1 MSYTKDQVLE
11 KVVSVVQTMVADW
24 DIDLETPL
32 GSGTRMME
40 DLAFESIDVMQFVV
54 SIEQAFGRKGL
65 PFEKLFMQEGDYV
78 EEMTLGQVA
87 DFLVAN
93 L

>member
-1 MSYTKDQVLE
+1 MSYTKEQVLE
-11 KVVSVVQTMVADW
+11 KVVSVVQTMIADW

-32 GSGTRMME
+32 GGGTRMME